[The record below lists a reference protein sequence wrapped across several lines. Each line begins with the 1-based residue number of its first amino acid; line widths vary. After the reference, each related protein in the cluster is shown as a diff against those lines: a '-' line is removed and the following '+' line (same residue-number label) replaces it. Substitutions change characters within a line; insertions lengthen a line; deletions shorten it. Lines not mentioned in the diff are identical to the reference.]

1 MALCGTTCQG
11 VEAASLDWF
20 KIASTSWTG
29 TEWASDVI
37 SKAPE
42 HDWSFDIPAD
52 LAPGYICFDQHR
64 FMS

>member
-11 VEAASLDWF
+11 VDATSLDWF
-20 KIASTSWTG
+20 KIASKSWMG

-52 LAPGYICFDQHR
+52 LAPG
-64 FMS
+64 